1 MGDSSEEDMAGL
13 GGDGASDEEKQQHEG
28 AQQEQQDF
36 EDSLLTCIGCEI
48 KNTDVCPIAKR
59 KNKHSR
65 TRVQWGKSTSK
76 KVLLT
81 SGQRKKRKVQCG
93 QWCLICTNI
102 FRLRL
107 LKQYTQKAA
116 AAAAAK
122 GPGNAG
128 KAPSPLKLFGTDLTR
143 SAELRGKWK
152 GWRNNYIKQ
161 RADGRNRVSNIK
173 ERVEK
178 KQQTRNR
185 MIGPKRKFYTPAAFK
200 RTFKKDY
207 QSLKLKLRTRR
218 YKGKEI
224 KGVVVAV
231 GEEGVFDIETDD
243 VQIAERAEVLDD
255 GDEVLSDGQLDECMA
270 GAVME
275 QDDDAGGGAVSMDT
289 IMDRIAALP
298 QGGAVAAEAKEG
310 EPSDEND
317 SDSEGS
323 SDSSSQDGDD
333 DPKNRS
339 SDEADKQ
346 PEVTRRRLPPKVG
359 PLPSAP
365 PEALPARPNALKRVP
380 LFDDDA
386 RSEAGSKKSA
396 KTEPGS
402 SKKSPASAPA
412 AAAES
417 APSSATKSEVSAQSA
432 WCDAL
437 TSAWASGA
445 HDQMK
450 GRQKNTTVREWMTK
464 LSTARNVNR
473 KADDSDLERKI
484 DQIQA
489 IADFAK
495 VNVPGAN
502 HVQLLTAWD
511 TLRLKNVKSSE
522 TLHEIIFMRHA
533 EHMLATDGVQATLV
547 LFDGSHPRALT
558 HLEETLQKKCAASL
572 ATMLMRT
579 IFPSS
584 TKVELTTEVIDGAR
598 SDMRALLE
606 KLTPTALPSD
616 VASQPDHLRVFLTNR
631 PEAETLAKALE
642 MCKQAPSTMKSSLL
656 GIFAGSKVGKSLI
669 RQLSILSSTLLKD
682 QVKQEELVKTKDRVL
697 QAIRENGGDKNFVWN
712 LLDGFLD
719 AVRGMGEAA
728 VAASLAEVT
737 LIKDSVTSW
746 TWRVLAE
753 MMIVFARSLTLKDV
767 AGVTRCSPSDGAQD
781 QGVTEIVFRAAPQTQ
796 QNNQYR
802 ADLPIRFRPLVVSG
816 MFFSSGVGGRVEM
829 GGWKW
834 AGGLARLLP
843 PRIAVRSRA
852 RVPRFAYVARQSPA
866 GRPCRQ
872 GLRGGPGR
880 LAARPPCEG
889 FGPQARPPPAPNCEG
904 VSSEGARPC
913 D

>member
-28 AQQEQQDF
+28 AQQEQDF

-48 KNTDVCPIAKR
+48 KNIDVCPIAKR

-81 SGQRKKRKVQCG
+81 SGQRRKRKVQCG

-128 KAPSPLKLFGTDLTR
+128 KAPSPLKLFGGDLTR

-152 GWRNNYIKQ
+152 GWRINYIKQ
-161 RADGRNRVSNIK
+161 RADGRSRVSNIK

-207 QSLKLKLRTRR
+207 QSLKLKLRTKR

-224 KGVVVAV
+224 RGIVVAV

-255 GDEVLSDGQLDECMA
+255 GDDVLSDGQLDECMA

-310 EPSDEND
+310 EPSDQND

-323 SDSSSQDGDD
+323 SDSSSQDGDN
-333 DPKNRS
+333 DP

-359 PLPSAP
+359 PSPSAP
-365 PEALPARPNALKRVP
+365 PEALPARPNALKRAP
-380 LFDDDA
+380 LFDDDAAA

-511 TLRLKNVKSSE
+511 TLRMKTVKSSA
-522 TLHEIIFMRHA
+522 TLHEIMFMRHA
-533 EHMLATDGVQATLV
+533 EHMLATDGVHPTLT
-547 LFDGSHPRALT
+547 LFDNSHPRALK
-558 HLEETLQKKCAASL
+558 HLEETLQKKCAVSL
-572 ATMLMRT
+572 GAVLMKR
-579 IFPSS
+579 IFPSKMQS
-584 TKVELTTEVIDGAR
+584 EPTPEVIKGAQ
-598 SDMRALLE
+598 SDLGVLLE
-606 KLTPTALPSD
+606 KLNSVTLPPD
-616 VASQPDHLRVFLTNR
+616 VTSQLDHLGAFLIDN
-631 PEAETLAKALE
+631 PEADALAKALE
-642 MCKQAPSTMKSSLL
+642 MCKQAASTMKSSML
-656 GIFAGSKVGKSLI
+656 GIFAGSKVGKTLI
-669 RQLSILSSTLLKD
+669 KKQSIVSCTLLKD
-682 QVKQEELVKTKDRVL
+682 QVKHEELVKTKERVL
-697 QAIRENGGDKNFVWN
+697 QAIKANEHDKQFVWN
-712 LLDGFLD
+712 LLEGYLD
-719 AVRGMGEAA
+719 AVRGLGESA
-728 VAASLAEVT
+728 VAASTADIT
-737 LIKDSVTSW
+737 SMKDCVASW

-753 MMIVFARSLTLKDV
+753 MMIAFVRSLDLNDV
-767 AGVTRCSPSDGAQD
+767 AGVARCSPTAGAED
-781 QGVTEIVFRAAPQTQ
+781 QGVTETVFRAFLQT
-796 QNNQYR
+796 
-802 ADLPIRFRPLVVSG
+802 
-816 MFFSSGVGGRVEM
+816 E
-829 GGWKW
+829 
-834 AGGLARLLP
+834 
-843 PRIAVRSRA
+843 
-852 RVPRFAYVARQSPA
+852 
-866 GRPCRQ
+866 
-872 GLRGGPGR
+872 LR
-880 LAARPPCEG
+880 ET
-889 FGPQARPPPAPNCEG
+889 
-904 VSSEGARPC
+904 
-913 D
+913 

>member
-13 GGDGASDEEKQQHEG
+13 GGDGATDEEKQQHEG
-28 AQQEQQDF
+28 AEQEQDF
-36 EDSLLTCIGCEI
+36 EDSFLTCIGCEI
-48 KNTDVCPIAKR
+48 KNSDVCPIAKR

-65 TRVQWGKSTSK
+65 TLVQWGKTSSK
-76 KVLLT
+76 KVKT
-81 SGQRKKRKVQCG
+81 NSGQRQKRTVQCG
-93 QWCLICTNI
+93 SWCLICTNI

-107 LKQYTQKAA
+107 LKQYKQKAA

-122 GPGNAG
+122 GPANAG
-128 KAPSPLKLFGTDLTR
+128 KAQSPLKLFGTDLTR

-161 RADGRNRVSNIK
+161 RADGRSRVSNIK

-200 RTFKKDY
+200 REFKKDY

-224 KGVVVAV
+224 RGIVVAV

-298 QGGAVAAEAKEG
+298 QSGAVAAEAKEQ
-310 EPSDEND
+310 EPPDEND

-323 SDSSSQDGDD
+323 SDSSSQDGDN

-346 PEVTRRRLPPKVG
+346 PEVVLPRRRLPPG
-359 PLPSAP
+359 PSAP
-365 PEALPARPNALKRVP
+365 PEALLARPNSLKRA
-380 LFDDDA
+380 DDDV
-386 RSEAGSKKSA
+386 RSEPASKKSA

-402 SKKSPASAPA
+402 SKKFSASAPA

-417 APSSATKSEVSAQSA
+417 ALSSATKLEVSALSA

-445 HDQMK
+445 HDLMK
-450 GRQKNTTVREWMTK
+450 GRQKNATVKEWMAK
-464 LSTARNVNR
+464 LSTARNVNK

-484 DQIQA
+484 AAVQA
-489 IADFAK
+489 IAEFAK
-495 VNVPGAN
+495 VNVTGAN

-522 TLHEIIFMRHA
+522 TLHEIMFMRHA

-558 HLEETLQKKCAASL
+558 HFEETLKKKCAASL

-606 KLTPTALPSD
+606 KLTPIAPPSD
-616 VASQPDHLRVFLTNR
+616 VASQLDHLRVFLTNR
-631 PEAETLAKALE
+631 PETETLAKALE

-656 GIFAGSKVGKSLI
+656 GIFAGSKVGKTLI
-669 RQLSILSSTLLKD
+669 KELSVLSSTLLKD
-682 QVKQEELVKTKDRVL
+682 RVKQEELVNAKDRVL
-697 QAIRENGGDKNFVWN
+697 QAIRENGSDKNFVWN

-816 MFFSSGVGGRVEM
+816 MFFFLWCGRAGGHGRVEM
-829 GGWKW
+829 GGR
-834 AGGLARLLP
+834 ASSTPSRALLRFLP
-843 PRIAVRSRA
+843 PQA
-852 RVPRFAYVARQSPA
+852 PR
-866 GRPCRQ
+866 
-872 GLRGGPGR
+872 GLP
-880 LAARPPCEG
+880 
-889 FGPQARPPPAPNCEG
+889 
-904 VSSEGARPC
+904 
-913 D
+913 

>member
-1 MGDSSEEDMAGL
+1 
-13 GGDGASDEEKQQHEG
+13 
-28 AQQEQQDF
+28 
-36 EDSLLTCIGCEI
+36 
-48 KNTDVCPIAKR
+48 
-59 KNKHSR
+59 
-65 TRVQWGKSTSK
+65 
-76 KVLLT
+76 
-81 SGQRKKRKVQCG
+81 
-93 QWCLICTNI
+93 
-102 FRLRL
+102 
-107 LKQYTQKAA
+107 
-116 AAAAAK
+116 
-122 GPGNAG
+122 
-128 KAPSPLKLFGTDLTR
+128 
-143 SAELRGKWK
+143 
-152 GWRNNYIKQ
+152 
-161 RADGRNRVSNIK
+161 
-173 ERVEK
+173 
-178 KQQTRNR
+178 
-185 MIGPKRKFYTPAAFK
+185 
-200 RTFKKDY
+200 
-207 QSLKLKLRTRR
+207 
-218 YKGKEI
+218 
-224 KGVVVAV
+224 
-231 GEEGVFDIETDD
+231 
-243 VQIAERAEVLDD
+243 
-255 GDEVLSDGQLDECMA
+255 
-270 GAVME
+270 
-275 QDDDAGGGAVSMDT
+275 
-289 IMDRIAALP
+289 
-298 QGGAVAAEAKEG
+298 
-310 EPSDEND
+310 
-317 SDSEGS
+317 
-323 SDSSSQDGDD
+323 
-333 DPKNRS
+333 
-339 SDEADKQ
+339 
-346 PEVTRRRLPPKVG
+346 
-359 PLPSAP
+359 
-365 PEALPARPNALKRVP
+365 
-380 LFDDDA
+380 
-386 RSEAGSKKSA
+386 
-396 KTEPGS
+396 
-402 SKKSPASAPA
+402 
-412 AAAES
+412 
-417 APSSATKSEVSAQSA
+417 
-432 WCDAL
+432 
-437 TSAWASGA
+437 
-445 HDQMK
+445 MK

-606 KLTPTALPSD
+606 KLTPIAPPSD
-616 VASQPDHLRVFLTNR
+616 VASQLDHLRVFLTNR

-656 GIFAGSKVGKSLI
+656 GIFAGSKAGKSLI
-669 RQLSILSSTLLKD
+669 KKLSILSSTLLKD

-728 VAASLAEVT
+728 VSASSAEVT

-746 TWRVLAE
+746 TWRVLAV
-753 MMIVFARSLTLKDV
+753 MMIEFARSLTLKDV
-767 AGVTRCSPSDGAQD
+767 AGVTRCSPSDGAED
-781 QGVTEIVFRAAPQTQ
+781 QGVTEIMFRAAPQTQ

-866 GRPCRQ
+866 GRHCRQ

-889 FGPQARPPPAPNCEG
+889 FGTQARPPPAPNCEG

>member
-13 GGDGASDEEKQQHEG
+13 GGDGATDEEKQQQHEG
-28 AQQEQQDF
+28 AEQEQDF
-36 EDSLLTCIGCEI
+36 EETLLTCNGCEI
-48 KNTDVCPIAKR
+48 KNSDVCPIAKR
-59 KNKHSR
+59 RNKHSK

-76 KVLLT
+76 KVLLI

-93 QWCLICTNI
+93 SWCLICTNI

-107 LKQYTQKAA
+107 LKQYKQKAA

-122 GPGNAG
+122 GPANAG
-128 KAPSPLKLFGTDLTR
+128 KAQSPLKLFGTDLTR

-161 RADGRNRVSNIK
+161 RADGRSRVSNIK

-178 KQQTRNR
+178 KQQTRSR

-200 RTFKKDY
+200 REFKKDY
-207 QSLKLKLRTRR
+207 QSLKLKLRTKR

-224 KGVVVAV
+224 RGIVVAV

-275 QDDDAGGGAVSMDT
+275 QDDDAGGGAVSMET
-289 IMDRIAALP
+289 IRDRIAALP
-298 QGGAVAAEAKEG
+298 QSGAVAAEAKEQ

-333 DPKNRS
+333 DHPKNRS

-346 PEVTRRRLPPKVG
+346 PEVVVPRRRLPPKVG
-359 PLPSAP
+359 PSAP
-365 PEALPARPNALKRVP
+365 PEALLARPNSLKRA
-380 LFDDDA
+380 DDDV

-417 APSSATKSEVSAQSA
+417 APSSATKTEVSAQSA

-445 HDQMK
+445 HDLMK
-450 GRQKNTTVREWMTK
+450 GRQKNATVKEWMAK
-464 LSTARNVNR
+464 LSTARNVNK

-484 DQIQA
+484 DAIQA
-489 IADFAK
+489 IAEFAK
-495 VNVPGAN
+495 VNVTGAN

-558 HLEETLQKKCAASL
+558 HLEETLQKKCAVSL

-584 TKVELTTEVIDGAR
+584 TKIEPTPEVVDGAR
-598 SDMRALLE
+598 SFMGALLE
-606 KLTPTALPSD
+606 KLTPIALPSD
-616 VASQPDHLRVFLTNR
+616 VASQLNHLGVFLTNR
-631 PEAETLAKALE
+631 PETETLAKALE

-656 GIFAGSKVGKSLI
+656 GIFAGSKVGKTLI
-669 RQLSILSSTLLKD
+669 KELSILSSTLLKD

-697 QAIRENGGDKNFVWN
+697 QAIRENGSDKNFVWN

-753 MMIVFARSLTLKDV
+753 MMIEFARSLTLKDV
-767 AGVTRCSPSDGAQD
+767 AGVTRCSPSDDAQD

-816 MFFSSGVGGRVEM
+816 MFFFLWCGRAGGHGRVEM
-829 GGWKW
+829 GGR
-834 AGGLARLLP
+834 ASSTPSRALLRFLP
-843 PRIAVRSRA
+843 PQA
-852 RVPRFAYVARQSPA
+852 PR
-866 GRPCRQ
+866 
-872 GLRGGPGR
+872 GLP
-880 LAARPPCEG
+880 
-889 FGPQARPPPAPNCEG
+889 
-904 VSSEGARPC
+904 
-913 D
+913 